1 MRTKLQSLPDA
12 ERAEVEQASSI
23 LRKMRASRAA
33 GLDPHQDTGG
43 DLAGD
48 RPLLPLTVANS
59 ADHAPG
65 LPRDGVTASART
77 TGMIGARRRDS
88 EAKRARVLATIER
101 MLSAGTPITV
111 AAVARQAKVST
122 WLVYAPGLREAI
134 TDARY
139 QQLTQHLAEP
149 APDPA
154 ERGLRTD
161 LALARAEI
169 TRLRA
174 QRDQQRQQIRLA
186 LGARLDDIAKAD
198 LVARV
203 DELTRHNS
211 ELTATAAQ
219 LRADNQTVQ
228 TRVSE
233 LEDDL
238 AAARTSLRRMIRT
251 ENRPAAT

>member
-1 MRTKLQSLPDA
+1 M
-12 ERAEVEQASSI
+12 
-23 LRKMRASRAA
+23 
-33 GLDPHQDTGG
+33 
-43 DLAGD
+43 
-48 RPLLPLTVANS
+48 
-59 ADHAPG
+59 
-65 LPRDGVTASART
+65 TASART

-101 MLSAGTPITV
+101 MLSVGTPITV

-122 WLVYAPGLREAI
+122 WLIYAPGLREAI
-134 TDARY
+134 TDARN
-139 QQLTQHLAEP
+139 QQHGQHLAEH
-149 APDPA
+149 ARDPG
-154 ERGLRTD
+154 EPGLRTD
-161 LALARAEI
+161 LALARAKI

-174 QRDQQRQQIRLA
+174 ERDQQHQQMQLA
-186 LGARLDDIAKAD
+186 LGTRLDDIAKAD

-203 DELTRHNS
+203 DELTRHNT

-219 LRADNQTVQ
+219 LRADNQALQ
-228 TRVSE
+228 TRVHE